1 MSNYHIPILT
11 PEILDLLKPAEGK
24 TIVDATLGGGGH
36 TKALIEKGARV
47 VGIDQDPEAITYAGS
62 RMDIDQSKLT
72 LIEGNFGN
80 LKNLLAQNAIEGVDG
95 ILFDLGVSSHQIDS
109 VERGFSFQKS
119 APLDMRMAPHL
130 AVTAKDL
137 INGLGKNELYELFTK
152 YAQEQLARPIA
163 QAIVSARR
171 IETIETTTQLAQIVE
186 KVYGRRKSHLHPATK
201 VFQALRIAIND
212 ELNTLKSVLPQACQ
226 LLNKDGVLVIISFHE
241 GEDRIAKHF
250 TKSLNDSEWEILTS
264 KPIIPTNQ
272 EKSEN
277 PRSRSAKLRAIK
289 KLKL

>member
-11 PEILDLLKPAEGK
+11 EEILSLLKPIDGK
-24 TIVDATLGGGGH
+24 TIIDATLGGGGH
-36 TKALIEKGARV
+36 TKAIIEKGAKV
-47 VGIDQDPEAITYAGS
+47 IGIDQDPEAITYTGS

-80 LKNLLAQNAIEGVDG
+80 LKNLMAQNAIESVDG

-109 VERGFSFQKS
+109 VERGFSFQNS

-130 AVTAKDL
+130 TVTAKDL

-171 IETIETTTQLAQIVE
+171 IKIIETTTELAQIVE

-212 ELNTLKSVLPQACQ
+212 ELNTLKSVLPQACR
-226 LLNKDGVLVIISFHE
+226 LLNKDGMLVIISFHE
-241 GEDRIAKHF
+241 GEDRIAKRF
-250 TKSLNDSEWEILTS
+250 TKSLDEKKWEILTP
-264 KPIIPTNQ
+264 KPIIPSNQ

-289 KLKL
+289 KLT